1 LIAPELD
8 SERFDAI
15 IEAAEDL
22 ERRCNARASA
32 SRS

>member
-22 ERRCNARASA
+22 ERRCKARASA